1 MNNRGFV
8 LRKYLYR
15 KELESFKP
23 NIPEKSIKEIKKEL
37 NLQKIIRLNSN
48 ENTIG
53 PSPKA
58 VEAIEKELINVNFYP
73 DGLSSEVRVKL
84 SEIYN
89 ISAENIIVSNGAD
102 NIIVLIGQA
111 FLNRDEEVIIGD
123 PSFPVYES
131 ITNLLGAK
139 MVKVPLKEY
148 KFDLD
153 SIYRNITDKTKMI
166 IICNPNNPTGT
177 ILTKE
182 ELEEF
187 MDKVS
192 KDIIIVLDEA
202 YFDFVTNSEYP
213 NGLDYVKKNKNIIVV
228 RTFSKILGLAG
239 LRIGYAI
246 APKSLIGYLYIVLEP
261 FPVNRLAQ
269 VGVVAALDDIEYYKN
284 VLDNNKKGK
293 EYLYNE
299 LNKMNLFYVP
309 TEANF
314 IFLKTKIDS
323 NILYKKLLRKGIIVA
338 QGSIWGYPK
347 FVRVTIG
354 RSRENKEFINAL
366 REILG
371 K

>member
-1 MNNRGFV
+1 MK
-8 LRKYLYR
+8 KYLYR
-15 KELESFKP
+15 KELESFEP
-23 NIPEKSIKEIKKEL
+23 GIPEKSIKEVKKEL
-37 NLQKIIRLNSN
+37 NLQEIIRLNSN

-58 VEAIEKELINVNFYP
+58 VEAIKKELININFYP
-73 DGLSSEVRVKL
+73 DGLSNEVRIKL

-123 PSFPVYES
+123 PSFPVYEA
-131 ITNLLGAK
+131 ITKLLGAK

-153 SIYRNITDKTKMI
+153 SIYGNITAKTKLVV
-166 IICNPNNPTGT
+166 ICNPNNPTGT

-182 ELEEF
+182 ELEKF
-187 MDKVS
+187 VNKVP

-202 YFDFVTNSEYP
+202 YCDFVTNSKYP
-213 NGLDYVKKNKNIIVV
+213 NGLEYVKKNKNVIVV

-239 LRIGYAI
+239 VRIGCAI
-246 APKSLIGYLYIVLEP
+246 APKSLVNYLYIVLEP

-269 VGVVAALDDIEYYKN
+269 VGVAAALNDVEYYKN
-284 VLDNNKKGK
+284 VLGNNEKGK

-299 LNKMNLFYVP
+299 LNKMNLFYVS

-314 IFLKTKIDS
+314 IFIKTKIDS
-323 NILYKKLLRKGIIVA
+323 DDLYERLLRKGILVA
-338 QGSIWGYPK
+338 PGSIWGYPK
-347 FVRVTIG
+347 FIRVTIG
-354 RSRENKEFINAL
+354 KPNENKKFIGIL
-366 REILG
+366 GEILDE
-371 K
+371 